1 MGTSLTLFRVAGI
14 DVRVHWSFALILVY
28 GAVIYSGDADN
39 AAVGALYGMLVIL
52 LLFVCVTLHEF
63 GHALAARFY
72 GISVPTIT
80 LLPIGGVAN
89 LERMPDK
96 PRQELIIALAG
107 PLVNLALVVILLPI
121 TLFVFGFQA
130 QQSPGVSLSVILS
143 DISTP
148 GLFNLLVYLT
158 SVNLMLAL
166 FNLLP
171 AFPMDGG
178 RILRALLAMTMPYL
192 RATWIA
198 VVVGRIMA
206 VIFAVLGIFGGNLFM
221 LLIAFFVYTGGN
233 GEMQAVRT
241 RRALGNIPLRAALKV
256 GGPRLYSSELLS
268 RAVDIMPAAT
278 QTAFPVMDLS
288 GNLAGV
294 LSHDRLIYGL
304 REAGPSGRV
313 ADYMIPASEVPVS
326 SVDDQLMEI
335 WERMLETKS
344 RFVAVQDHERRFLG
358 IISSADLG
366 EVIHDASVSGDPQS
380 RNKTIAGSATV
391 VPEQTPDG

>member
-130 QQSPGVSLSVILS
+130 QQSPGVNLSVILS

-148 GLFNLLVYLT
+148 G
-158 SVNLMLAL
+158 L

-380 RNKTIAGSATV
+380 RNKTIAGSATA